1 VNTRLAKLLV
11 TALLL
16 VAVAAAVTAARNE
29 DHSRL
34 SEAYLEGAKQ
44 PCAAFADAVAPL
56 RVDAGFENLLRQAEG
71 FREART
77 ELGDELTALAT
88 NDDDR
93 QRVEPL
99 LESLVAGNEILRD
112 AEGLVSDDDPRAAY
126 RRLDDW
132 TRELSVQARLTDRL
146 GLGDCG

>member
-1 VNTRLAKLLV
+1 MNMRLAKLLV

-16 VAVAAAVTAARNE
+16 VVVAGAAIAARNQ

-34 SEAYLEGAKQ
+34 SAAYLEGAKQ
-44 PCAAFADAVAPL
+44 PCAAFADVVEPL

-71 FREART
+71 FRRART
-77 ELGDELTALAT
+77 DLRDELTALAT

-93 QRVEPL
+93 QRVQPL
-99 LESLVAGNEILRD
+99 LESLAEGNEILGE
-112 AEGLVSDDDPRAAY
+112 AEGLVSDDEPRAAFQ
-126 RRLDDW
+126 RLDDW
-132 TRELSVQARLTDRL
+132 TRELNVQARLTDRL

>member
-1 VNTRLAKLLV
+1 LIV

-16 VAVAAAVTAARNE
+16 GAMAASVSAARNE
-29 DHSRL
+29 DHSHL
-34 SEAYLEGAKQ
+34 SAAYLEGAKQ
-44 PCAAFADAVAPL
+44 PCAAFAEAVEPL
-56 RVDAGFENLLRQAEG
+56 RVGAGFEDLLRQAEG
-71 FREART
+71 FRKART
-77 ELGDELTALAT
+77 DLRDELTALAP

-99 LESLVAGNEILRD
+99 LESLVAGNMILTD
-112 AEGLVSDDDPRAAY
+112 AEGLVADDDPQAAY

-132 TRELSVQARLTDRL
+132 SRELSVQARLTDRL